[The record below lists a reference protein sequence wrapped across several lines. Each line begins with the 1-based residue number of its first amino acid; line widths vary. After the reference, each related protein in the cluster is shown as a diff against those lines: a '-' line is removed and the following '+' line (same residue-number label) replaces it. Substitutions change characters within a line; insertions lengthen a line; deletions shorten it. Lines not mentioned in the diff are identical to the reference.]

1 MDNGTHLTL
10 DANSCKPL
18 REIVFDTIRN
28 AIVRGDLKPGQRLM
42 EVQLAQE
49 LGVSRTPVRESIRKL
64 ELEGLVKMVARKGAY
79 VTPLTIDDLE
89 EMMEIRRALEALAAE
104 LAAKNA
110 TDEDVDQLK
119 EANQEFEQALRDND
133 EEKIIDTDIRFHDI
147 LYRSSGNAKLSQMT
161 NQLREQMQRIRVEYV
176 HKVTDKEPLI
186 GQHESIIDFVER
198 RMPKDAAETAA
209 EHIVITERDMVQV
222 LETEP
227 EVEEPGKS
235 QPRIARA

>member
-1 MDNGTHLTL
+1 
-10 DANSCKPL
+10 
-18 REIVFDTIRN
+18 
-28 AIVRGDLKPGQRLM
+28 
-42 EVQLAQE
+42 
-49 LGVSRTPVRESIRKL
+49 
-64 ELEGLVKMVARKGAY
+64 
-79 VTPLTIDDLE
+79 
-89 EMMEIRRALEALAAE
+89 
-104 LAAKNA
+104 
-110 TDEDVDQLK
+110 
-119 EANQEFEQALRDND
+119 
-133 EEKIIDTDIRFHDI
+133 
-147 LYRSSGNAKLSQMT
+147 
-161 NQLREQMQRIRVEYV
+161 MQRIRVEYV